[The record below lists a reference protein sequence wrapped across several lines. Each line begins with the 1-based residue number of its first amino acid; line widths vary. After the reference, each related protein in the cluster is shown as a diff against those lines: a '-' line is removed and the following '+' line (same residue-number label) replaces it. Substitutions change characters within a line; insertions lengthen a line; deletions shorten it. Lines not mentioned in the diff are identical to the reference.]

1 MKAVAT
7 LNRPKIL
14 TSKLELAEYRDKAR
28 RKKHIQET
36 VDSVRK
42 TSALKSHTRNSENSQ
57 LALCVLLIGLASEY
71 ERIWLDL
78 NESER

>member
-1 MKAVAT
+1 MKSVAA

-36 VDSVRK
+36 VDSIKKKLPPSKV
-42 TSALKSHTRNSENSQ
+42 TINSENSQ
-57 LALCVLLIGLASEY
+57 LALYVILV
-71 ERIWLDL
+71 
-78 NESER
+78 